1 MKAAVI
7 PRPFSWADAPI
18 VGKAALPYFALMK
31 STLKVTAKGQ
41 VTFRKDLLKELG
53 VQPGD
58 KLTIEVVGPGHAEV
72 RRAKSKE
79 RFAGF
84 IGCLE
89 NPDGIHLSI
98 EEMNEVI
105 ADSWAGG
112 RGPWKPKR

>member
-1 MKAAVI
+1 
-7 PRPFSWADAPI
+7 
-18 VGKAALPYFALMK
+18 LPYFALMK

-72 RRAKSKE
+72 RPAKSKE

>member
-1 MKAAVI
+1 MSE
-7 PRPFSWADAPI
+7 PFSDSEYPPRQLRYK
-18 VGKAALPYFALMK
+18 VGSRQRL
-31 STLKVTAKGQ
+31 
-41 VTFRKDLLKELG
+41 R
-53 VQPGD
+53 
-58 KLTIEVVGPGHAEV
+58 
-72 RRAKSKE
+72 
-79 RFAGF
+79 F